1 MAWSIIVV
9 EPALSWLHGLRR
21 TDRKTLILISQAIEA
36 LSVEGP
42 GLGRPLVDTVRGSA
56 LPNLKEL
63 RPGSA
68 GASEVRL
75 LFVFDPQRQAVILV
89 GGDKAGH
96 WQGWYRTAVPLA
108 ETAYADHLARIA
120 KLEGGQGD
128 ERARDRP

>member
-9 EPALSWLHGLRR
+9 EPAVSWLHDLRR
-21 TDRKTLILISQAIEA
+21 TDRTTLILVSQAIEA

-42 GLGRPLVDTVRGSA
+42 ALGRPLVDTIKGSA

-89 GGDKAGH
+89 GGDKAGN
-96 WQGWYRTAVPLA
+96 WRNWYRTAVAQA
-108 ETAYADHLARIA
+108 ETAYADHLARMA
-120 KLEGGQGD
+120 KQQG
-128 ERARDRP
+128 ASRDD